1 MLSSSVK
8 GIFFAVAVTLYEEGF
23 GTGIVEMDLQLPS
36 KKVKITVKIMKP
48 DLFQAPDYYNIDD
61 LLTEEHKLIR
71 EAARD
76 WVKRDVSPII
86 EDYAQKAEFPTQI
99 IAGLADIGA
108 FGPYI
113 PEEYGGAGLDQISYG
128 LIMQEIERGDS
139 GVRST
144 ASVQSSLVMY
154 PIFQYGNEAQRKKY
168 LPKLATGE
176 WMGCFGLTEPN
187 HGSNPGGMTTNYKDM
202 GDHYLLNGAKMWI
215 SNAPFAKVAVVWAKN
230 EEGRIHGLIV
240 ERGMEGFSTPETHNK
255 WSLRASATGE
265 LIFDDVKVPKENLLP
280 NKSGLGAPL
289 GCLDSARF
297 GIAWGAIGAAMDCY
311 DTALRYV
318 KEREQF
324 GKPIGQFQLQQKKL
338 AEMITEI
345 TKAQL
350 LALRLGTLK
359 NEGKA
364 TSAQISMAKRNNVDM
379 AIKIAREARQMLGGM
394 GITGEYSIMRH
405 MMNLESVIT
414 YEGTHDIHLL
424 ITGFDVTG
432 LNAFK

>member
-1 MLSSSVK
+1 MKCYISSVPLTK
-8 GIFFAVAVTLYEEGF
+8 FF
-23 GTGIVEMDLQLPS
+23 D
-36 KKVKITVKIMKP
+36 MKP
-48 DLFQAPDYYNIDD
+48 DLFEAPDYYNLDD
-61 LLTEEHKLIR
+61 LLSEEHKLVR
-71 EAARD
+71 DAARQ
-76 WVKRDVSPII
+76 WVKRDISPII
-86 EDYAQKAEFPTQI
+86 EEYAQKAEFPKQI
-99 IAGLADIGA
+99 IGGLAEIGA

-154 PIFQYGNEAQRKKY
+154 PIFTYGTEEQRKKY

-187 HGSNPGGMTTNYKDM
+187 HGSNPGGMETKYKDM
-202 GDHYLLNGAKMWI
+202 GDHYLLNGAKLWI
-215 SNAPFAKVAVVWAKN
+215 SNSPFADVAVVWAKN

-265 LIFDDVKVPKENLLP
+265 LIFDNVKVPKENLLP

-289 GCLDSARF
+289 GCLDSARY

-311 DTALRYV
+311 DTALRYA
-318 KEREQF
+318 KERIQF
-324 GKPIGQFQLQQKKL
+324 GKPIAATQLQQKKL

-350 LALRLGTLK
+350 LAFRLGQLK
-359 NEGKA
+359 NEGRA
-364 TSAQISMAKRNNVDM
+364 TTAQISMAKRNNVDM
-379 AIKIAREARQMLGGM
+379 AIKIAREARQVLGGM

-424 ITGFDVTG
+424 ITGADITG
-432 LNAFK
+432 HPAFK

>member
-1 MLSSSVK
+1 
-8 GIFFAVAVTLYEEGF
+8 
-23 GTGIVEMDLQLPS
+23 
-36 KKVKITVKIMKP
+36 MKP
-48 DLFQAPDYYNIDD
+48 DLFEAPDYFNLDD
-61 LLTEEHKLIR
+61 LLSEEHLLVR
-71 EAARD
+71 DAARQ
-76 WVKRDVSPII
+76 WVKRDISPII
-86 EDYAQKAEFPTQI
+86 EEYAQKAEFPKQI
-99 IAGLADIGA
+99 LGGLAEIGA

-154 PIFQYGNEAQRKKY
+154 PIFKYGTDEQRKKY
-168 LPKLATGE
+168 LPKLASGE
-176 WMGCFGLTEPN
+176 FMGCFGLTEPN
-187 HGSNPGGMTTNYKDM
+187 HGSNPGGMETKFKDM
-202 GDHYLLNGAKMWI
+202 GDHFLLNGAKLWI
-215 SNAPFAKVAVVWAKN
+215 SNSPFADIAVVWAKN

-240 ERGMEGFSTPETHNK
+240 ERGMEGFSTPETHGK

-265 LIFDDVKVPKENLLP
+265 LIFDNVKVPKENLLP
-280 NKSGLGAPL
+280 GKNGLGAPL
-289 GCLDSARF
+289 GCLDSARY

-311 DTALRYV
+311 DTALRYA
-318 KEREQF
+318 KERIQF
-324 GKPIGQFQLQQKKL
+324 GKPIAAKQLQQKKL

-350 LALRLGTLK
+350 LTFRLGQLK
-359 NEGKA
+359 NEDRA

-379 AIKIAREARQMLGGM
+379 ALHIAREARQVLGAM
-394 GITGEYSIMRH
+394 GITGDYSIMRH

-424 ITGFDVTG
+424 ITGADITG
-432 LNAFK
+432 LSAF

>member
-1 MLSSSVK
+1 MR
-8 GIFFAVAVTLYEEGF
+8 
-23 GTGIVEMDLQLPS
+23 
-36 KKVKITVKIMKP
+36 P
-48 DLFQAPDYYNIDD
+48 DLFQAPDYY
-61 LLTEEHKLIR
+61 LLDELLSDEHKMVR
-71 EAARD
+71 DAARE
-76 WVKRDVSPII
+76 WVKREVSPII
-86 EDYAQKAEFPTQI
+86 EEYAQKAEFPNQI
-99 IAGLADIGA
+99 INGLAEIGA

-154 PIFQYGNEAQRKKY
+154 PIWKYGNEEQRMKY
-168 LPKLATGE
+168 LPKLASGKFI
-176 WMGCFGLTEPN
+176 GCFGLTEPDF
-187 HGSNPGGMTTNYKDM
+187 GSNPGGMVTNFKDK

-215 SNAPFAKVAVVWAKN
+215 SNAPFADIAVVWAKD
-230 EEGRIHGLIV
+230 ESGRIHGLIV
-240 ERGMEGFSTPETHNK
+240 ERGMEGFTTPETHNK

-265 LIFDDVKVPKENLLP
+265 LIFDNVKVPKENLLP

-289 GCLDSARF
+289 GCLDSARY

-311 DTALRYV
+311 DTALRYA
-318 KEREQF
+318 KERIQF
-324 GKPIGQFQLQQKKL
+324 DKPIAGTQLQQKKL

-350 LALRLGTLK
+350 LTWRLGVLR

-379 AIKIAREARQMLGGM
+379 AINIAREARQILGGM

-424 ITGFDVTG
+424 ITGMDITG
-432 LNAFK
+432 IPAFK

>member
-1 MLSSSVK
+1 
-8 GIFFAVAVTLYEEGF
+8 
-23 GTGIVEMDLQLPS
+23 
-36 KKVKITVKIMKP
+36 MKP
-48 DLFQAPDYYNIDD
+48 DLFQAPDYYLLDD
-61 LLTEEHKLIR
+61 LLTDEHKLVR
-71 EAARD
+71 DSARA
-76 WVKRDVSPII
+76 WVKREVSPII
-86 EDYAQKAEFPTQI
+86 EEYAQRAEFPKQI
-99 IAGLADIGA
+99 IKGLGEIGG

-144 ASVQSSLVMY
+144 SSVQSSLVMY
-154 PIFQYGNEAQRKKY
+154 PIWKYGNEEQRIKY

-176 WMGCFGLTEPN
+176 MMGCFGLTEPD
-187 HGSNPGGMTTNYKDM
+187 HGSNPGGMTTNFKDK

-215 SNAPFAKVAVVWAKN
+215 SNAPFADIAVVWAKN

-240 ERGMEGFSTPETHNK
+240 ERGMEGFTTPETHNK

-265 LIFDDVKVPKENLLP
+265 LIFDNVKVPKENLLP

-289 GCLDSARF
+289 GCLDSARY

-311 DTALRYV
+311 DTALRYA
-318 KEREQF
+318 KERIQF
-324 GKPIGQFQLQQKKL
+324 DKPIAATQLQQKKL

-350 LALRLGTLK
+350 LTWRLGVLR

-364 TSAQISMAKRNNVDM
+364 TTAQISMAKRNNVDM
-379 AIKIAREARQMLGGM
+379 AINIAREARQILGGM

-405 MMNLESVIT
+405 SMNLESVIT

-424 ITGFDVTG
+424 ITGADITG
-432 LNAFK
+432 MQAFK

>member
-1 MLSSSVK
+1 LFTK
-8 GIFFAVAVTLYEEGF
+8 HFR
-23 GTGIVEMDLQLPS
+23 
-36 KKVKITVKIMKP
+36 MKP
-48 DLFQAPDYYNIDD
+48 DLFQAPDYYNIDE
-61 LLTEEHKLIR
+61 LLTEEHKMVR
-71 EAARD
+71 DAARE

-86 EDYAQKAEFPTQI
+86 EEAAQDAKFPKSI
-99 IAGLADIGA
+99 INGLAEIGA

-154 PIFQYGNEAQRKKY
+154 PIYKYGNEEQRKKY
-168 LPKLATGE
+168 LPKLASGE
-176 WMGCFGLTEPN
+176 WMGCFGLTEPD
-187 HGSNPGGMTTNYKDM
+187 HGSNPGGMTTNFKDK
-202 GDHYLLNGAKMWI
+202 GDHYLLNGAKLWI
-215 SNAPFAKVAVVWAKN
+215 SNSPFAQVAVVWAKD
-230 EEGRIHGLIV
+230 ESGRIHGLIV

-265 LIFDDVKVPKENLLP
+265 LIFDNVKVPKENLLP

-289 GCLDSARF
+289 GCLDSARY
-297 GIAWGAIGAAMDCY
+297 GIAWGSIGAAMDCY
-311 DTALRYV
+311 DTALRYA
-318 KEREQF
+318 KERMQF
-324 GKPIGQFQLQQKKL
+324 GKPIASFQLQQKKL

-350 LALRLGTLK
+350 LAWRLGVLR

-379 AIKIAREARQMLGGM
+379 ALTVAREARQILGAM

-424 ITGFDVTG
+424 ITGMDITG
-432 LNAFK
+432 ISAFK

>member
-1 MLSSSVK
+1 MR
-8 GIFFAVAVTLYEEGF
+8 
-23 GTGIVEMDLQLPS
+23 
-36 KKVKITVKIMKP
+36 P
-48 DLFQAPDYYNIDD
+48 DLFQAPDYYNLDD
-61 LLTEEHKLIR
+61 LLSDEHKLVR
-71 EAARD
+71 DSARA
-76 WVKRDVSPII
+76 WVKREVSPII
-86 EDYAQKAEFPTQI
+86 EEFAQKAEFPKQI
-99 IAGLADIGA
+99 IKGLGEIGG

-113 PEEYGGAGLDQISYG
+113 PVEYGGAGLDQISYG

-144 ASVQSSLVMY
+144 SSVQSSLVMY
-154 PIFQYGNEAQRKKY
+154 PIWKYGNEEQRMKY

-176 WMGCFGLTEPN
+176 FIGCFGLTEPN
-187 HGSNPGGMTTNYKDM
+187 HGSDPGSMITNFKDM

-215 SNAPFAKVAVVWAKN
+215 SNAPFADIAVVWAKN

-240 ERGMEGFSTPETHNK
+240 ERGMKGFTTPETHNK
-255 WSLRASATGE
+255 WSLRASSTGE
-265 LIFDDVKVPKENLLP
+265 LIFDNVKIPKENLLP

-289 GCLDSARF
+289 GCLDSARY

-311 DTALRYV
+311 DTALRYA
-318 KEREQF
+318 KERVQF
-324 GKPIGQFQLQQKKL
+324 DKPIAGTQLQQKKL

-350 LALRLGTLK
+350 LTWRLGVLR
-359 NEGKA
+359 NEGRA
-364 TSAQISMAKRNNVDM
+364 TTAQISMAKRNNVDM
-379 AIKIAREARQMLGGM
+379 AINIAREARQILGGM

-424 ITGFDVTG
+424 ITGMDITG
-432 LNAFK
+432 IPAFK

>member
-1 MLSSSVK
+1 MQSFSLLLLSNT
-8 GIFFAVAVTLYEEGF
+8 FFY
-23 GTGIVEMDLQLPS
+23 
-36 KKVKITVKIMKP
+36 MKP
-48 DLFQAPDYYNIDD
+48 DLFEAPDYYNIDD
-61 LLTEEHKLIR
+61 LLSDEHKLVR
-71 EAARD
+71 EAARN

-86 EDYAQKAEFPTQI
+86 EEYAQKAEFPKQI
-99 IAGLADIGA
+99 INGLAEIGA

-154 PIFQYGNEAQRKKY
+154 PIWKYGNEDQRQKY

-176 WMGCFGLTEPN
+176 WMGSFGLTEPD

-202 GDHYLLNGAKMWI
+202 GDHYLLNGAKLWI
-215 SNAPFAKVAVVWAKN
+215 SNSPFCDVAVVWAKN

-265 LIFDDVKVPKENLLP
+265 LIFQDVKVPKENLLP

-289 GCLDSARF
+289 GCLDSARY

-311 DTALRYV
+311 DTALRYS
-318 KEREQF
+318 KERIQF
-324 GKPIGQFQLQQKKL
+324 GKPIGAFQLQQKKL

-350 LALRLGTLK
+350 LALRLGQLK
-359 NEGKA
+359 NEDRA
-364 TSAQISMAKRNNVDM
+364 TTAQISMAKRNNVEM
-379 AIKIAREARQMLGGM
+379 AIKIARESRQILGGM

-424 ITGFDVTG
+424 ITGLDITG

>member
-1 MLSSSVK
+1 
-8 GIFFAVAVTLYEEGF
+8 
-23 GTGIVEMDLQLPS
+23 
-36 KKVKITVKIMKP
+36 MKP
-48 DLFQAPDYYNIDD
+48 DLFQAPDYYNLDD
-61 LLTEEHKLIR
+61 LLSDEHKMVR
-71 EAARD
+71 DAARE
-76 WVKRDVSPII
+76 WVKRAVSPII
-86 EDYAQKAEFPTQI
+86 EEAAQEAKFPKSLI
-99 IAGLADIGA
+99 SGLAEVGA

-128 LIMQEIERGDS
+128 LIMQELERGDS

-154 PIFQYGNEAQRKKY
+154 PIYKYGNEAQRKKY
-168 LPKLATGE
+168 LPKLASGE
-176 WMGCFGLTEPN
+176 WMGCFGLTEPD
-187 HGSNPGGMTTNYKDM
+187 HGSNPGGMTTNFKDK
-202 GDHYLLNGAKMWI
+202 GDHYVLNGAKLWI
-215 SNAPFAKVAVVWAKN
+215 SNAPFADIAVVWAKN

-265 LIFDDVKVPKENLLP
+265 LIFDNVKIPKENLLP

-311 DTALRYV
+311 DTALRYA
-318 KEREQF
+318 KERTQF
-324 GKPIGQFQLQQKKL
+324 GKPIASFQLQQKKL

-350 LALRLGTLK
+350 LAWRLGVLR
-359 NEGKA
+359 NQGKA
-364 TSAQISMAKRNNVDM
+364 TTAQISMAKRNNVDM
-379 AIKIAREARQMLGGM
+379 AIKIAREARQVLGAM

-424 ITGFDVTG
+424 ITGMDITG
-432 LNAFK
+432 IPAFS

>member
-1 MLSSSVK
+1 MR
-8 GIFFAVAVTLYEEGF
+8 
-23 GTGIVEMDLQLPS
+23 
-36 KKVKITVKIMKP
+36 P
-48 DLFQAPDYYNIDD
+48 DLFEAPDYYNLDD
-61 LLTEEHKLIR
+61 LLTEEHKLVR
-71 EAARD
+71 SAARD

-86 EDYAQKAEFPTQI
+86 EEAAQKAEFPKEI
-99 IAGLADIGA
+99 IKGLAEIGA

-154 PIFQYGNEAQRKKY
+154 PIFKFGTEAQRKKY
-168 LPKLATGE
+168 LPKLASGE
-176 WMGCFGLTEPN
+176 FMGCFGLTEPD
-187 HGSNPGGMTTNYKDM
+187 HGSNPGGMVTNFKDK

-215 SNAPFAKVAVVWAKN
+215 SNAPFADIAVVWAKD
-230 EEGRIHGLIV
+230 ESGRIHGLIV
-240 ERGMEGFSTPETHNK
+240 ERGMEGFSTPTTHNK

-265 LIFDDVKVPKENLLP
+265 LIFDNVKIPKENLLP

-289 GCLDSARF
+289 MCLDSARF

-311 DTALRYV
+311 DTALRYA

-324 GKPIGQFQLQQKKL
+324 GKPIGSFQLQQKKL

-350 LALRLGTLK
+350 LAWRLGALR
-359 NEGKA
+359 NEDKA
-364 TSAQISMAKRNNVDM
+364 TSAQISMAKRNNVEM
-379 AIKIAREARQMLGGM
+379 ALKIAREARQILGGM

-405 MMNLESVIT
+405 MMNLESVVT

-424 ITGFDVTG
+424 ITGMDVTG

>member
-1 MLSSSVK
+1 
-8 GIFFAVAVTLYEEGF
+8 
-23 GTGIVEMDLQLPS
+23 
-36 KKVKITVKIMKP
+36 MKP
-48 DLFQAPDYYNIDD
+48 DLFQAPDYYLLDD
-61 LLTEEHKLIR
+61 LLTEEHKLVR
-71 EAARD
+71 DSARA
-76 WVKRDVSPII
+76 WVKREVSPII
-86 EDYAQKAEFPTQI
+86 EEYAQKAEFPKQI
-99 IAGLADIGA
+99 IKGLGEIGG

-144 ASVQSSLVMY
+144 SSVQSSLVMY
-154 PIFQYGNEAQRKKY
+154 PIWKYGNEEQRMKY

-176 WMGCFGLTEPN
+176 FIGCFGLTEPD
-187 HGSNPGGMTTNYKDM
+187 HGSNPGGMTTNFKDK

-215 SNAPFAKVAVVWAKN
+215 SNAPFADIAVVWAKD
-230 EEGRIHGLIV
+230 ETGRIHGLIV
-240 ERGMEGFSTPETHNK
+240 ERGMEGFTTPETHNK

-265 LIFDDVKVPKENLLP
+265 LIFDNVKVPKENLLP

-289 GCLDSARF
+289 GCLDSARY

-311 DTALRYV
+311 DTALRYA
-318 KEREQF
+318 KERIQF
-324 GKPIGQFQLQQKKL
+324 DKPIAGTQLQQKKL

-350 LALRLGTLK
+350 LTWRLGVLR

-379 AIKIAREARQMLGGM
+379 AINIAREARQILGGM

-424 ITGFDVTG
+424 ITGMDITG
-432 LNAFK
+432 IAAFK

>member
-1 MLSSSVK
+1 
-8 GIFFAVAVTLYEEGF
+8 
-23 GTGIVEMDLQLPS
+23 
-36 KKVKITVKIMKP
+36 MKP
-48 DLFQAPDYYNIDD
+48 DLFQSPDYYNLDD
-61 LLTEEHKLIR
+61 LLNEEHKLVR
-71 EAARD
+71 DSARA
-76 WVKRDVSPII
+76 WVKREVSPII
-86 EDYAQKAEFPTQI
+86 EEYAQKAEFPKQI
-99 IAGLADIGA
+99 IKGLGEIGG

-144 ASVQSSLVMY
+144 SSVQSSLVMY
-154 PIFQYGNEAQRKKY
+154 PIWKYGNEEQRMKY

-176 WMGCFGLTEPN
+176 YMGCFGLTEPN
-187 HGSNPGGMTTNYKDM
+187 YGSDPGSMITNFKDM

-215 SNAPFAKVAVVWAKN
+215 SNAPFADIAIVWAKN

-240 ERGMEGFSTPETHNK
+240 ERGMEGFTTPETHNK
-255 WSLRASATGE
+255 WSLRASSTGE
-265 LIFDDVKVPKENLLP
+265 LIFDNVKVPKENLLP

-289 GCLDSARF
+289 GCLDSARY

-311 DTALRYV
+311 DTALRYA
-318 KEREQF
+318 KERIQF
-324 GKPIGQFQLQQKKL
+324 DKPIAGTQLQQKKL

-350 LALRLGTLK
+350 LTWRLGVLR
-359 NEGKA
+359 NEGRA
-364 TSAQISMAKRNNVDM
+364 TTAQISMAKRNNVDM
-379 AIKIAREARQMLGGM
+379 AINIAREARQMLGGM

-424 ITGFDVTG
+424 ITGMDITG
-432 LNAFK
+432 IPAFK

>member
-1 MLSSSVK
+1 
-8 GIFFAVAVTLYEEGF
+8 
-23 GTGIVEMDLQLPS
+23 
-36 KKVKITVKIMKP
+36 MKP
-48 DLFQAPDYYNIDD
+48 DLFEAPDYYNLDE
-61 LLTEEHKLIR
+61 LLTEEHKLVR
-71 EAARD
+71 NAARD

-86 EDYAQKAEFPTQI
+86 EEYAQKAEFPKQI
-99 IAGLADIGA
+99 INGLAEIGA

-113 PEEYGGAGLDQISYG
+113 PIEYGGAGLDQISYG

-154 PIFQYGNEAQRKKY
+154 PIWKYGSEAQRQKY
-168 LPKLATGE
+168 LPKLASGQ
-176 WMGCFGLTEPN
+176 WMGCFGLTEPD
-187 HGSNPGGMTTNYKDM
+187 HGSNPGGMTTNFKDK

-215 SNAPFAKVAVVWAKN
+215 SNAPFAQVAVVWAKD
-230 EEGRIHGLIV
+230 ETGRIHGLIV

-265 LIFDDVKVPKENLLP
+265 LIFDNVKVPKENLLP

-289 GCLDSARF
+289 GCLDSARY

-311 DTALRYV
+311 DTALRYS
-318 KEREQF
+318 KERMQF

-350 LALRLGTLK
+350 LTWRLGVLK
-359 NEGKA
+359 NENKA

-379 AIKIAREARQMLGGM
+379 AIHIAREARQMLGGM

-405 MMNLESVIT
+405 SMNLESVIT

-424 ITGFDVTG
+424 ITGLDITG